1 LRVDKEVQGI
11 CELLGFDPM
20 YVANEG
26 KVVMVVHPDDAQNA
40 LEILQQD
47 EFGKDASIIGSIVDA
62 HHGKGYINTSIGGK
76 RILDML
82 SGEQLP
88 RIC

>member
-1 LRVDKEVQGI
+1 M
-11 CELLGFDPM
+11 CELLGFDPF

-26 KVVMVVHPDDAQNA
+26 KFVMIVSAVYADKVVEAFR
-40 LEILQQD
+40 ET
-47 EFGKDASIIGSIVDA
+47 EFGENAAIIGEIVA
-62 HHGKGYINTSIGGK
+62 EHPGKNIIQTSIGGQ